1 MAAPR
6 DAEGDGMVMY
16 FSKSSN
22 PFLSET
28 PESGTANVDHATY
41 VNNRIHSSNPFITDI
56 ELTPAASIAAVDT
69 TEFEAAWH
77 LTPPPSAHTNPFLTP
92 IAKQNAVCSEF
103 KQLQCSD
110 CEGPG
115 NTASTPLTVGQH
127 GLHDHPSRIV
137 TSRPCS
143 QPFTAMNCT
152 CSVPRK
158 TRFTEPAK
166 LHIMPGIP
174 QPAQYS
180 YEMPAQGYFSPTPRM
195 VIPAPD
201 GGCGLCKHDQGHSS
215 KQAMPGPRG
224 CFPGVVQDGGFADCS
239 ADGQT
244 RGKEKIPTLQPDH
257 FDGSGSWKDFLYQ
270 FETCAKANCWTENT
284 MAVQLRFSLRGAAGA
299 IIHKNPKSAR
309 WSYQRIVE
317 EVEAAYGPCSEHA
330 AAIGIE
336 LRQRIRKP
344 GEALHTLR
352 DDLYEKVSIVYANRS
367 ELEQD
372 CIAVEIFTNALADAE
387 MVQKLLE
394 EQPRTLARAYEI
406 AHSYEPPERA
416 QRPIQRG
423 RQSWSTSNKSSRKEA
438 VCHNCSGIGHLQ
450 RNCPSPRSPAQKP
463 VKAARGPAPDPG
475 TVFHNGGQDVM
486 CVQIVIQGREIR
498 ALLDSGAR
506 RNVLPLHYFN
516 TIESRPQVQASIAQT
531 LQGIGPE
538 GLAILGE
545 VILPVH
551 VGSGVK
557 NVDFLLADMAEG
569 TEVILEHPFLQQ
581 SCACLDYGRQEITLF
596 NEKIP
601 CFGVGPQP
609 QVLVVRVART
619 TVLEPGCEYVV
630 PGFSSSHCAA
640 HRDMMLSPTKG
651 FVEKHQVLVAHAVVQ
666 PSKPSSIP
674 IRVFN
679 PGAAAVTLKRGAVA
693 GVLQPVQVL
702 EGSGG
707 HPPRVLAAL
716 ELNGTPPASVPSHL
730 QALYAESSPGLTHVA
745 RYDLA
750 GLLRSY
756 GDVFST
762 GPNDLGRTGVVQ
774 HDILTTPGPPVK
786 HLPCRMAGDKQIAA
800 DQQVQQSLEAGLAQP
815 SNSGW
820 AAPIVMVKK
829 KDQSPRLCVDYRP
842 LNERTLKDAYP
853 LPRIQDTLDTLS
865 TAKYFSTLDLTS
877 GYWQVEMTPRARKA
891 AAFCTR
897 KGLFE
902 WNVMPFGLCNAP
914 ATFQRLMDRVLA
926 GLQWETCLV
935 YLDDIIVLGQDS
947 TQMLERLEQ
956 VFIRLRGAN
965 LKLKP
970 SKCCLFWEQV
980 AYLGHIISAGGI
992 STDPQKVQQVTDW
1005 PAPRTVTEVRQFVGL
1020 ASYYRRFVEDFATV
1034 AKPLHELT
1042 KYARF
1047 NWTAECQGAFQELKR
1062 RLTAAPVLGYPLDQ
1076 GDFFLDTDA
1085 SNCGIG
1091 AILSQV
1097 QGGEERVLAYG
1108 SRWLSATEQNYCTT
1122 RRELL
1127 AVVAFTSHFRQYLLG
1142 RPFTVR
1148 TDHSSLRWLTRL
1160 REPEGQL
1167 ARWLEKLAE
1176 YNFQVLHRP
1185 GKNHQNAD
1193 ALSRRPCRASCPC
1206 TLPEPTINS
1215 GRFEHKGVQCNLEDC
1230 CTSITPPGQPPVG
1243 VVGPDGTDGKSRVA
1257 EPECAPVAAVDCCS
1271 GSSHDTRPNIHRV
1284 DESHHT
1290 SLFSGWTPEQLLASQ
1305 KNDVDIGPVWEWK
1318 EKGGGRPVWADVAA
1332 CSPATKAY
1340 WAQWKRLYLKDGV
1353 LVRKFHCTESNV
1365 FFPQILLLHAYRYS
1379 VMQQMHDGPVGGHFG
1394 AERTLARLKNRYYW
1408 YNMKDDVTLWCRTCT
1423 SCAERARPLKTPQA
1437 AMGTVRVGAPM
1448 ERIAV
1453 DLMGPLNETERHK
1466 RFILVVQDYFSKWVE
1481 AYPVPDGQAPTVASK
1496 VVAEWVCRYG
1506 APQSLHSDQ
1515 GTNFESDVFQGMCE
1529 LFGIKKTR
1537 TTPFHPHSDGQVE
1550 RFNATLQKALATTAE
1565 RCHWDWDIMILYAV
1579 MAYRATKHSSTGLTP
1594 NMMLLGREIT
1604 EPIDLVAG
1612 LPADDTPN
1620 CTVPQYVVQL
1630 RERLELSHQL
1640 AREALGKSVE
1650 RTKKQYDKNICQVQ
1664 YPVGAAVWHL
1674 IKGTKRVR
1682 HKVRKCLPSYE
1693 GPYFARVWRPQT
1705 GTH

>member
-1 MAAPR
+1 MAAPGE
-6 DAEGDGMVMY
+6 AEGYDMEMH
-16 FSKSSN
+16 FNKSSN
-22 PFLSET
+22 PFLSQSL
-28 PESGTANVDHATY
+28 ESGTVNVDRATN
-41 VNNRIHSSNPFITDI
+41 VNNRIYSGNPFIADM
-56 ELTPAASIAAVDT
+56 ELTPAASLAAANM

-92 IAKQNAVCSEF
+92 AAKQTAVCSEF
-103 KQLQCSD
+103 KQFQCSD

-115 NTASTPLTVGQH
+115 NVTSTPLTG
-127 GLHDHPSRIV
+127 GRRGTLDHLSQIV
-137 TSRPCS
+137 TSLPCS

-152 CSVPRK
+152 CNVPTK
-158 TRFTEPAK
+158 PQFTEPAK
-166 LHIMPGIP
+166 LHIMP
-174 QPAQYS
+174 
-180 YEMPAQGYFSPTPRM
+180 
-195 VIPAPD
+195 
-201 GGCGLCKHDQGHSS
+201 
-215 KQAMPGPRG
+215 
-224 CFPGVVQDGGFADCS
+224 VQDRGLADCS
-239 ADGQT
+239 ADEQT

-270 FETCAKANCWTENT
+270 FETCAKANCWTEKT

-352 DDLYEKVSIVYANRS
+352 DDIYEKVSIVYANRS

-406 AHSYEPPERA
+406 AHRFETTKRAARAVTQLMQPGARVSAAQGARAAAVRENVHMLSYEPPERA
-416 QRPIQRG
+416 QRPYQRG
-423 RQSWSTSNKSSRKEA
+423 RQGWSTFNKSSRKEA

-463 VKAARGPAPDPG
+463 VKAARDPG
-475 TVFHNGGQDVM
+475 TVFHSRGQDVM

-516 TIESRPQVQASIAQT
+516 AIPAESRPQVQASIAQT

-538 GLAILGE
+538 GLAVLGE

-551 VGSGVK
+551 VGSSV
-557 NVDFLLADMAEG
+557 NDVDFLLADMAEG
-569 TEVILEHPFLQQ
+569 TEVILGHPFLQQ

-596 NEKIP
+596 DEKIP
-601 CFGVGPQP
+601 CFGLCPQP

-630 PGFSSSHCAA
+630 PGFSSFLCAA
-640 HRDMMLSPTKG
+640 HRDMVLNPTKG
-651 FVEKHQVLVAHAVVQ
+651 FVGKHQVLVAHAVVQ
-666 PSKPSSIP
+666 PRKPSSIP

-702 EGSGG
+702 EGSGS

-716 ELNGTPPASVPSHL
+716 ELNGTAPASVPSHL

-745 RYDLA
+745 RCELA
-750 GLLRSY
+750 DLLRSY

-762 GPNDLGRTGVVQ
+762 GPNDLGRTSVVQ

-786 HLPCRMAGDKQIAA
+786 QPPRRMAGDKQIAA

-853 LPRIQDTLDTLS
+853 LPRIQDTLDMLS

-897 KGLFE
+897 KRLFE

-935 YLDDIIVLGQDS
+935 YLDDIIVLGQDG

-956 VFIRLRGAN
+956 VFLRLRGAN

-970 SKCCLFWEQV
+970 SKCCLFREQV
-980 AYLGHIISAGGI
+980 AYLGHIVSAG
-992 STDPQKVQQVTDW
+992 V
-1005 PAPRTVTEVRQFVGL
+1005 
-1020 ASYYRRFVEDFATV
+1020 
-1034 AKPLHELT
+1034 
-1042 KYARF
+1042 
-1047 NWTAECQGAFQELKR
+1047 
-1062 RLTAAPVLGYPLDQ
+1062 
-1076 GDFFLDTDA
+1076 
-1085 SNCGIG
+1085 
-1091 AILSQV
+1091 
-1097 QGGEERVLAYG
+1097 
-1108 SRWLSATEQNYCTT
+1108 
-1122 RRELL
+1122 
-1127 AVVAFTSHFRQYLLG
+1127 
-1142 RPFTVR
+1142 
-1148 TDHSSLRWLTRL
+1148 
-1160 REPEGQL
+1160 
-1167 ARWLEKLAE
+1167 
-1176 YNFQVLHRP
+1176 
-1185 GKNHQNAD
+1185 
-1193 ALSRRPCRASCPC
+1193 
-1206 TLPEPTINS
+1206 PEPTINS
-1215 GRFEHKGVQCNLEDC
+1215 GQFEHKGVQCDLEDC
-1230 CTSITPPGQPPVG
+1230 RTSITPPGQLLVG
-1243 VVGPDGTDGKSRVA
+1243 VVGPDGSNGKSLIA
-1257 EPECAPVAAVDCCS
+1257 GPECAPVAAVDCCL
-1271 GSSHDTRPNIHRV
+1271 GNSHDTHPNIHRV
-1284 DESHHT
+1284 GESHHT
-1290 SLFSGWTPEQLLASQ
+1290 SLFSGWTPEQLMASQ
-1305 KNDVDIGPVWEWK
+1305 KTDVDIGPVWEWK
-1318 EKGGGRPVWADVAA
+1318 EKGGGRPVWADIAA

-1353 LVRKFHCTESNV
+1353 L
-1365 FFPQILLLHAYRYS
+1365 
-1379 VMQQMHDGPVGGHFG
+1379 QMHDGPVGGHFG

-1453 DLMGPLNETERHK
+1453 DLMGPLNETERHN

-1481 AYPVPDGQAPTVASK
+1481 AYPVPDEQAPTVAEK

-1515 GTNFESDVFQGMCE
+1515 GTNFESAVFQGMCE
-1529 LFGIKKTR
+1529 LFGIKKTH
-1537 TTPFHPHSDGQVE
+1537 TTPFHPQSDGQVE

-1565 RCHWDWDIMILYAV
+1565 RCHWDWDIMIPYAV

-1604 EPIDLVAG
+1604 EPIDLVVG
-1612 LPADDTPN
+1612 LPADETPG

-1650 RTKKQYDKNICQVQ
+1650 RAKRQYDKNICQVQ
-1664 YPVGAAVWHL
+1664 YQVGAAVWHL

-1682 HKVRKCLPSYE
+1682 HKVRKFLPSYE
-1693 GPYFARVWRPQT
+1693 GPYFVVGLLDDLVYCIKKGPRAKAKVVHHDRLKPYHSRAPLDNSWVFQDSDQAAPIEVLPPALDESDSDIDFGPFDLWEAPSGADHPDTGSPPPALGDGGGSPASPVQPYVDEAEGPGHHPSSSTPCSRPQRVRRAPEMF
-1705 GTH
+1705 GDWVSH